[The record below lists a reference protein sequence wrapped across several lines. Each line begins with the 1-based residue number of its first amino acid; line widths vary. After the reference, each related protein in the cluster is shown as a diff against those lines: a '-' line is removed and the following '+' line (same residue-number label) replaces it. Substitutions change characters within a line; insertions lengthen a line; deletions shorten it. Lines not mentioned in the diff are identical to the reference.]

1 MAILGSRKLVP
12 MSSPSNQL
20 PPNQPAPY
28 TPSTT
33 QTNTM
38 AIVSLITGVLS
49 VFGHLAI
56 PGLGGGI
63 LAVIAIITGV
73 IARGEIKRTGE
84 QGMWMSTVGIVL
96 GVLHL
101 AVIALLFILLILAV
115 SVLGGWVLLHR

>member
-1 MAILGSRKLVP
+1 
-12 MSSPSNQL
+12 
-20 PPNQPAPY
+20 
-28 TPSTT
+28 
-33 QTNTM
+33 M

-84 QGMWMSTVGIVL
+84 QGMWMSTVGIAL